1 MMESLTE
8 LTGTLK
14 ESLLQDNE
22 NANVEQSE
30 RILSLAAGSFVFIKG
45 IGNLFSHPTLA
56 LGELIVGGMLVHRG
70 VTGHCAVKQMAE
82 GTPMQ
87 APDAIFISTTEY
99 STDLGSDASSGS
111 MNSGN
116 SSSGMGSGSMN
127 SGSSSSEM
135 GSGSMGSGSS
145 SSGMGSGNS
154 SSAGSFGTDMGS
166 GSSGMGNNSGSS
178 SGI

>member
-1 MMESLTE
+1 MESLTE

-116 SSSGMGSGSMN
+116 SSSGMGSGS
-127 SGSSSSEM
+127 
-135 GSGSMGSGSS
+135 S

>member
-1 MMESLTE
+1 MIESLTE

-70 VTGHCAVKQMAE
+70 VTGYCAVKQLAE
-82 GTPMQ
+82 GPSMQ
-87 APDAIFISTTEY
+87 QPDAIFISTTEY
-99 STDLGSDASSGS
+99 STNMDSDNSFSGS
-111 MNSGN
+111 GMNSGN
-116 SSSGMGSGSMN
+116 SSAGSMGAGSSSSGMGSASMDSN
-127 SGSSSSEM
+127 SS
-135 GSGSMGSGSS
+135 SGSMGSGSS
-145 SSGMGSGNS
+145 SS
-154 SSAGSFGTDMGS
+154 AGSFGADIGS
-166 GSSGMGNNSGSS
+166 GSAGMGTNSGGSS
-178 SGI
+178 SI

>member
-1 MMESLTE
+1 MVLIGENTLIFKYLSMMESLTE

-116 SSSGMGSGSMN
+116 SSSGMGSGS
-127 SGSSSSEM
+127 
-135 GSGSMGSGSS
+135 S